1 MNNINNNEV
10 NEVNYMRDLEL
21 EIVEL
26 KKKFTND
33 ELKLAFAELAIDIDN
48 PTSRA
53 SRAIDEVVDRLYTKY
68 EGLHDEFCGI
78 YITFE
83 DLEPKVLEYE
93 K

>member
-1 MNNINNNEV
+1 MNN